1 MPTYEYIAVDESQ
14 SCNQCCNVFE
24 LQQSIKEDAL
34 THCQSCSSPIRRIIS
49 VGYFIMKGKMA
60 NQYNDILAAKY
71 WVDHNGNKHRVTPG
85 DGHSNAPTVSRK
97 QTRSPEERPEE
108 IAARKRAERK
118 AKSKKRSA
126 DSYRKYVE
134 TVKKLKRQ

>member
-1 MPTYEYIAVDESQ
+1 MPTYEYIAEDELH
-14 SCNQCCNVFE
+14 SCDQCRDVFE
-24 LQQSIKEDAL
+24 IQQSIKDDAL
-34 THCQSCSSPIRRIIS
+34 THCPSCQSPIRRIIS

-60 NQYNDILAAKY
+60 NQYNDIMAAKY

-97 QTRSPEERPEE
+97 QTRRPEE

-118 AKSKKRSA
+118 IKSKKRSA